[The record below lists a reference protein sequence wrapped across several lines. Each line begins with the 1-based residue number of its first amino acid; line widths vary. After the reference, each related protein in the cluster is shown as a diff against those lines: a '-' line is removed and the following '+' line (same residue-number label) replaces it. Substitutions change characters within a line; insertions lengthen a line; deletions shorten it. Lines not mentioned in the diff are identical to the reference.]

1 MKFTGLILI
10 CASGSLALI
19 LPAFGVVQFPKN
31 SAAAKSPPGSAVSTN
46 TGSVPASSFP
56 NAFQG
61 GNASNA
67 NLSGGLSEILPGNNF
82 PPRESPFPP
91 SLLER
96 SENLVADNSNRALSK
111 FGMGVWLLLGPVC
124 LIGLGM
130 WSFSRT
136 PSSSK
141 PSKNVN

>member
-10 CASGSLALI
+10 CASSCLALI
-19 LPAFGVVQFPKN
+19 LPAFGVVQFPKSSV
-31 SAAAKSPPGSAVSTN
+31 SAKYPSGSSVSTN
-46 TGSVPASSFP
+46 SGLPPASSFP

-61 GNASNA
+61 GNTPSA
-67 NLSGGLSEILPGNNF
+67 NLAGSFSEILPGANL
-82 PPRESPFPP
+82 PPTESPLPP
-91 SLLER
+91 SLGGN
-96 SENLVADNSNRALSK
+96 SENQIANHSKRTLSK

-130 WSFSRT
+130 WSFSRN

-141 PSKNVN
+141 SK

>member
-10 CASGSLALI
+10 CASSCLALI

-31 SAAAKSPPGSAVSTN
+31 LVTAKNPSGSAVSTN
-46 TGSVPASSFP
+46 TGLPPASSFP

-61 GNASNA
+61 EIASNA
-67 NLSGGLSEILPGNNF
+67 SFSGSLSEILPNANL
-82 PPRESPFPP
+82 PARESPFPP
-91 SLLER
+91 SLLGS
-96 SENLVADNSNRALSK
+96 SENQVANNSNRTLSK

-130 WSFSRT
+130 WSFSRN

-141 PSKNVN
+141 SK

>member
-10 CASGSLALI
+10 CASSCLALI
-19 LPAFGVVQFPKN
+19 LPAFGVVHFPK
-31 SAAAKSPPGSAVSTN
+31 SSFTAKNPTGTAVSTN
-46 TGSVPASSFP
+46 SGLPPASSFP

-61 GNASNA
+61 GNTQSA
-67 NLSGGLSEILPGNNF
+67 NLAGSFSEILPGASL
-82 PPRESPFPP
+82 PSRESPFPP
-91 SLLER
+91 SLSGN
-96 SENLVADNSNRALSK
+96 SESQIASNSNRTLSK

-130 WSFSRT
+130 WSFSRN

-141 PSKNVN
+141 SK